1 MERLKTLVKKVLGTG
16 KKFMRYVGK
25 RGIAFLCIIAVLF
38 SLVSVGIFTSEEKEV
53 KAVAGVDDMVY
64 MALWELTTILGS
76 MAAGADRSEV
86 VTPREAA
93 GITDLPSAENYVRG
107 MTEHRNFLKVF
118 DFSGIKTGIDQCN
131 YLTTLFAKFYLS
143 ASYVISNEWMGKL
156 LDQYDHMTDGTS
168 AIDVSNALASVTAT
182 VLQFPNQ
189 GDDDDDNNEDED
201 EEKVLD
207 SKYTVDTPLG
217 SIKVLPPNVIPAIF
231 GSLLFSGIYALS
243 KGVKTDHYADQFDP
257 AKEDEGA
264 IGVFH
269 YSFQDWNSGCTSVY
283 SGSSFIDL
291 KSLDLI
297 PSETREF
304 SLSYRFTRNFFD
316 GVSAYGN
323 PEYINYSSSH
333 VYPCLYW
340 SDQNPHLG
348 ITTDKGLWDCP
359 NGLGYYYDFPS
370 SSSGNGYVNISP
382 LSTAG
387 YQTYDLMKEF
397 PWSFTGGFNKNELI
411 YLLKNREILDGE
423 EKKCTAPWLID
434 CGTEENFKRFS
445 KLIQSGEYTLNELLE
460 CMADGWKGLKTS
472 TWTGIKDKGAT
483 AKKVLESEKGDK
495 YKVTGTKTKPD
506 GTKDIVKG
514 ITVDSVLAGMSAQ
527 ENPSGNAGVGCRE
540 FLGDPVRGDEPVIFP
555 TPETNPELF
564 PNPVPGTDP
573 DPNPGVDPD
582 PGINPNPTT
591 KPDPGTDPDS
601 TTKPDPGTDPDST
614 TNPNPGTDP
623 DPTVKP
629 GGGGS
634 GGSGDG
640 SEDDPTIGSKP
651 MVPGSSSDIQWY
663 ERFPFCIPWD
673 IYEGVSALKANTKVP
688 KWRIPFE
695 IKRFGIKEG
704 VTIDLSEYKTLRTI
718 CNWFLR
724 ILFVLGLVMISRNII
739 KG

>member
-1 MERLKTLVKKVLGTG
+1 MERLRILVKKVLGTG
-16 KKFMRYVGK
+16 KKIIRYISK
-25 RGIAFLCIIAVLF
+25 RGISFLCIIALLF
-38 SLVSVGIFTSEEKEV
+38 SLVSVGIFTSKEKEV

-189 GDDDDDNNEDED
+189 DDDDDDDNNDD
-201 EEKVLD
+201 DEKVLD

-243 KGVKTDHYADQFDP
+243 KGVKTDQYADQFDP
-257 AKEDEGA
+257 AKEDEGT
-264 IGVFH
+264 IGVFN
-269 YSFQDWNSGCTSVY
+269 YSFQDWNEIKDIMYFEDAV
-283 SGSSFIDL
+283 FA
-291 KSLDLI
+291 
-297 PSETREF
+297 PSYTTLQNF
-304 SLSYRFTRNFFD
+304 SIRFSNVFFD
-316 GVSAYGN
+316 PVWNSAY
-323 PEYINYSSSH
+323 SSYANSRI
-333 VYPCLYW
+333 YPSLYW
-340 SDQNPHLG
+340 KDEKPYLG
-348 ITTDKGLWDCP
+348 IASTNPLV
-359 NGLGYYYDFPS
+359 FS
-370 SSSGNGYVNISP
+370 SNAIQLYQQSVNSSGGSYNNISP
-382 LSTAG
+382 DSNGLVKIAI
-387 YQTYDLMKEF
+387 DFM
-397 PWSFTGGFNKNELI
+397 PWSSQFPADYNLDELH
-411 YLLKNREILDGE
+411 YLLKNREILDGYV
-423 EKKCTAPWLID
+423 KICDAPWLIN
-434 CGTEENFKRFS
+434 CETESDFDRFS
-445 KLIQSGEYTLNELLE
+445 ELIQSGEYTLDELLE

-483 AKKVLESEKGDK
+483 AKKVLESKKGDK

-506 GTKDIVKG
+506 GTKDTVKG

-540 FLGDPVRGDEPVIFP
+540 FLGDPIKGDEPVIFP

-623 DPTVKP
+623 DPTLKP
-629 GGGGS
+629 GGGGG

-673 IYEGVSALKANTKVP
+673 IYEGVSSLKANTKVP

-695 IKRFGIKEG
+695 IKRFGIKES
-704 VTIDLSEYKTLRTI
+704 VTIDLSEYETLRII

-724 ILFVLGLVMISRNII
+724 ILFVLGLVMISRDII